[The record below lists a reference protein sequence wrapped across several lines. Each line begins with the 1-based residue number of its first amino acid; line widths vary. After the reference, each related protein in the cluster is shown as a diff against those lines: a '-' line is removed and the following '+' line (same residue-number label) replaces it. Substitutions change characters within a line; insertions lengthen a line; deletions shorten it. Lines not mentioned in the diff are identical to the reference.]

1 MPSADFFTYLLRLGD
16 DRLVLGHRL
25 SEWCGHGPI
34 LEEDIALTNIALDL
48 VGQANLLLQRA
59 GEIEGKGRDQDA
71 LAFLREVTDYRNA
84 LMLELPNGDFG
95 FTVAR
100 QFLFSVFAMHQWDAL
115 TNAKDADLAGIAAKA
130 VKETRYHVRHSA
142 DWMLRLGDGTEE
154 SHARVQRALDE
165 LSPYVAELFDTDRVD
180 GAVVKDGLGVEP
192 SSLEKPW
199 RTDVGDVLKRA
210 TLELRAAPFDQRG
223 GRSGKHTEH
232 LGHMLTEMQSLPRA
246 YPGAKW

>member
-1 MPSADFFTYLLRLGD
+1 MSEFFAYLVRLGD

-59 GEIEGKGRDQDA
+59 GEIEGEGRDQDA

-95 FTVAR
+95 FTIAR
-100 QFLFSVFAMHQWDAL
+100 QFLFSTFALHQWDAL
-115 TNAKDADLAGIAAKA
+115 TRAKDDDLAGIAAKA

-154 SHARVQRALDE
+154 SHTRAQRALDE
-165 LSPYVAELFDTDRVD
+165 LSPYVAEFFDTDNVER
-180 GAVVKDGLGVEP
+180 AVVKDGLGVDS
-192 SSLEKPW
+192 SSLEKAW
-199 RTDVGDVLKRA
+199 RADVSDVLTRA
-210 TLELRAAPFDQRG
+210 TLELRAAPFAQRG

>member
-1 MPSADFFTYLLRLGD
+1 MSSPFFTYLLRLGD

-59 GEIEGKGRDQDA
+59 GQAEGAGRDQDT
-71 LAFLREVTDYRNA
+71 LAFLREVTEYRNA

-95 FTVAR
+95 FTIAR
-100 QFLFSVFAMHQWDAL
+100 QFLFSVFALHQWDAL
-115 TNAKDADLAGIAAKA
+115 TSAKDADLAGIAAKA

-154 SHARVQRALDE
+154 SHTRAQRALDD
-165 LSPYVAELFDTDRVD
+165 LAPYTAELFDTDDVERTLVKEGLAVD
-180 GAVVKDGLGVEP
+180 A
-192 SSLEKPW
+192 SALEKAW
-199 RTDVGDVLKRA
+199 RTDVNDVLKRA
-210 TLELRAAPFDQRG
+210 TLELRAASYAQRG